1 MTTPT
6 LQLQYLMSPLVP
18 LLEGGTEDIAINT
31 PGTAWVRRDGCWTP
45 FDVPT
50 LDYDALLNMT
60 IMAASISQQDVGP
73 RNPLLFT
80 DVPMANSPPLR
91 LMAILP
97 PAVEPGTVSWT
108 IRQPGDRIHS
118 IDEFP
123 TRYNTER
130 WNHWRRRRENRDHA
144 PALALYDAGDLT
156 GFLRHVVKARYNLL
170 LCGATGAGKT
180 SAGISMIDA
189 IPEGERIITVENAR
203 EYRLKHPNKLHL
215 LYSQADQGVAQIS
228 QKDLQRASLRS
239 RPDRVLVQELLDSEA
254 AATYVEE
261 VVSGHP
267 GSITTIHGR
276 DAAQAFKRL
285 FNMVKASGAGSAQ
298 EDATVVGMLASVV
311 DVIIPFRND
320 AAVFSIGEVWFAPDA
335 ARRGESVGDLL
346 RDVD

>member
-1 MTTPT
+1 
-6 LQLQYLMSPLVP
+6 
-18 LLEGGTEDIAINT
+18 
-31 PGTAWVRRDGCWTP
+31 
-45 FDVPT
+45 
-50 LDYDALLNMT
+50 
-60 IMAASISQQDVGP
+60 
-73 RNPLLFT
+73 
-80 DVPMANSPPLR
+80 
-91 LMAILP
+91 
-97 PAVEPGTVSWT
+97 
-108 IRQPGDRIHS
+108 
-118 IDEFP
+118 
-123 TRYNTER
+123 
-130 WNHWRRRRENRDHA
+130 
-144 PALALYDAGDLT
+144 
-156 GFLRHVVKARYNLL
+156 
-170 LCGATGAGKT
+170 
-180 SAGISMIDA
+180 MIDA
-189 IPEGERIITVENAR
+189 IPEDERIITVEERSGIPA
-203 EYRLKHPNKLHL
+203 ETPDKLHL
-215 LYSQADQGVAQIS
+215 LYSQGDQGVAQIS

-335 ARRGESVGDLL
+335 ARRGEGVANLL